1 MVPAWK
7 TQWQKSPKSWVDFP
21 NSLVDVMKTFKNIK
35 EKVPM
40 LQKYAKEVS
49 KLKDMP
55 WLKIA
60 REIANG
66 VNRKDERF
74 SSADNM
80 MPIEKLRPYVEIWR
94 TECQTVNTLIQ
105 WKLFGEDG
113 ATKLAILSRP
123 GAYDQPCVC

>member
-1 MVPAWK
+1 
-7 TQWQKSPKSWVDFP
+7 
-21 NSLVDVMKTFKNIK
+21 
-35 EKVPM
+35 M
-40 LQKYAKEVS
+40 LQQYAKEVS

-66 VNRKDERF
+66 VKRKEERF

-94 TECQTVNTLIQ
+94 TECQTVNTLMQ

-113 ATKLAILSRP
+113 AKQLALLSRP